1 MIVKKYAAH
10 GCQPINQERLIS
22 HNYTQHPRNGD
33 GTQDIR
39 LVHRTAVN
47 KKAISNNSNK
57 ILVSN
62 SESDSHANK
71 NINAMSIEY
80 KNSNIINLDQNKINI
95 KIAGRD
101 VQCLID
107 SGSMI
112 CAIKSSFFHNLPQ
125 EIKNKAQRSD
135 ID

>member
-22 HNYTQHPRNGD
+22 HNYTQHPRNGG

-39 LVHRTAVN
+39 IVHRTAVN
-47 KKAISNNSNK
+47 KKAISNDNNK

-71 NINAMSIEY
+71 NINSMSIEY

-101 VQCLID
+101 VPV
-107 SGSMI
+107 
-112 CAIKSSFFHNLPQ
+112 FNRF
-125 EIKNKAQRSD
+125 R
-135 ID
+135 